1 MRGFEGEW
9 RISPSRPFVI
19 NCEFFNKREIHMSI
33 KVMSIFGTRPEA
45 IKMAPVIKTLERD
58 PRFQSRVVVSGQHRD
73 MLDQVLNFFKITPDF
88 DLNIMKKKQSLSEM
102 TTHIIDKLTP
112 VLEANMPDVVL
123 VHGDTTTTL
132 AAALTAY
139 YLKIPIGHVESGL
152 RTWNKYSPFP
162 EEVNRQLVDALSD
175 ICFAPTKE
183 SAVNLIKE
191 NHRQEQ
197 VFVTGNTAI
206 DAMTYTIEKKYT
218 HPNLS
223 NEGKKRLLVT
233 MHRRENLGQPMIE
246 VFKALAQIAK
256 EKDDVEII
264 FPMHKNPLVRE
275 LAEKELGNL
284 KNIQLI
290 EPLDLFDFHNFAQHS
305 DLILTDSGGVQEEA
319 PSLGIPVLVLRDT
332 TERPE
337 GIKAGTLKL
346 VGTNQATVYQE
357 TMRLLED
364 PIAYQKMSE
373 ATNPYGDGHAS
384 ERIAD
389 ILAQSFNDF

>member
-1 MRGFEGEW
+1 
-9 RISPSRPFVI
+9 
-19 NCEFFNKREIHMSI
+19 MSI

-206 DAMTYTIEKKYT
+206 DAMTYTIDKKYT